1 MKGFRLFA
9 LATTVIL
16 TSVWLTGQTQ
26 AQLLPSFKKSGQETP
41 RQTANPPQTS
51 QQAETAVE
59 LPELVAE
66 VNGDKIMKSE
76 LAEECLRLHGKSE
89 LADQVKKFLIQLEC
103 RQKGVTVTQK
113 EINDEIARMAKTFNF
128 STEEWLNLLQEER
141 NITPEQ
147 YMQDII
153 WPILAIGKLAGAQLQ
168 ITEEEIQREFNS
180 QFGPAVQV
188 RQIVLKSRAD
198 AERVLKEVQEN
209 PEAFASVAKNRSMDS
224 ASQPYGGLIHPIRP
238 GTLKNADIEQILFSL
253 KPGNISPIVEYPVGV
268 FIVFRCEQHLQPQ
281 NVDMSLVRERLEM
294 KIRDS
299 KTRLVSEQVFSALQ
313 EQSQIDLVFGN
324 PAKMQQLPGIA
335 AIVNGQNI
343 SLKFLSDICVKRYG
357 MAVLSDMI
365 SKLIIEQA
373 CQKNKIVITDA
384 DIDNEI
390 REMAIKHVPLKADG
404 SPNIELWMK
413 LATENSQVPADVY
426 RRNTVWPVLALKRL
440 SRSLVQVTEDDL
452 QRSFEANYGKKVR
465 CLAIAFHQND
475 QRRALE
481 VWQMANQRKTAE
493 YFGDLAEKYSVD
505 NESRTARGVIPP
517 VGRYCGQP
525 ALEKEAF
532 GLLPNEISQLIQ
544 VDDHW
549 IILYCLGHE
558 EATITDRTEVETDL
572 AADIFDK
579 KQRIAVEGYYEN
591 LFKQAAFDN
600 YLTGESRNPQIE
612 KAIQENGTAPAQ
624 ATRPSGPTQ

>member
-1 MKGFRLFA
+1 MKRFRLFA
-9 LATTVIL
+9 LATTFVLASIL
-16 TSVWLTGQTQ
+16 LSNQTQ
-26 AQLLPSFKKSGQETP
+26 AQLLPSFKKSNQEAP
-41 RQTANPPQTS
+41 RQTAVQQASP
-51 QQAETAVE
+51 QAETAVE
-59 LPELVAE
+59 MPELVAE

-103 RQKGVTVTQK
+103 RQKGITVTQK

-128 STEEWLNLLQEER
+128 STEEWLNLLQNER

-168 ITEEEIQREFNS
+168 ISEEEIQQEFNS

-188 RQIVLKSRAD
+188 RQIVLKSRPD
-198 AERVLKEVQEN
+198 AERVLQEVKEN
-209 PEAFASVAKNRSMDS
+209 PESFASVAKNRSMDS

-238 GTLKNADIEQILFSL
+238 GTLKNADIEKILFNL
-253 KPGNISPIVEYPVGV
+253 KPGEVSPIVEYPVGV

-281 NVDMSLVRERLEM
+281 NVDMVRVRERLEM
-294 KIRDS
+294 KIRDN
-299 KTRLVSEQVFSALQ
+299 KTRIVSEKVFVDLQ
-313 EQSQIDLVFGN
+313 EQAQIDIVFGN

-343 SLKFLSDICVKRYG
+343 SMKFLSDVCVKRYG
-357 MAVLSDMI
+357 MAILSDMI

-373 CQKNKIVITDA
+373 CRKNNIVITDA
-384 DIDNEI
+384 DIDTEI
-390 REMAIKHVPLKADG
+390 REMAIRHVPLKDDG
-404 SPNIELWMK
+404 SPNISLWMK
-413 LATENSQVPADVY
+413 LATENSQVPIDIY

-452 QRSFEANYGKKVR
+452 QRSFEANYGKKIR
-465 CLAIAFHQND
+465 CLAITFHQND

-493 YFGDLAEKYSVD
+493 YFSELAETYSVD
-505 NESRTARGVIPP
+505 NESRLAKGVIPSI
-517 VGRYCGQP
+517 GRHCGQP

-544 VDDHW
+544 VDNHW
-549 IILYCLGHE
+549 VILYCLGHE
-558 EATITDRTEVETDL
+558 EATISDRKEVETDL

-579 KQRIAVEGYYEN
+579 KQRIAVERYYEN
-591 LFKQAAFDN
+591 LFNQTAFDN
-600 YLTGESRNPQIE
+600 YLTGETRNPQIE
-612 KAIQENGTAPAQ
+612 KAIRDNESGPSQ
-624 ATRPSGPTQ
+624 ATGAAASTR